1 MFHGGNKPSWGRVV
15 ALALSRAGYVRV
27 GPSLSSLTGRD
38 MSFQSAL
45 KLNDLKSG
53 RFTKAEV
60 LGVDLCFTVHDGKVL
75 CLENSCSHMGL
86 PIDRAEIEAD
96 GSFECP
102 WHGFAF
108 KLEGG
113 ICKTYPVYKIRTF
126 ETKVDGDDVLVDVA
140 DVHQDE

>member
-1 MFHGGNKPSWGRVV
+1 MTFQRAVK
-15 ALALSRAGYVRV
+15 LA
-27 GPSLSSLTGRD
+27 
-38 MSFQSAL
+38 
-45 KLNDLKSG
+45 DLKSG

-60 LGVDLCFTVHDGKVL
+60 LGVDLCFTLCDGEVI

-86 PIDRAEIEAD
+86 PIDRAEIRPD

-113 ICKTYPVYKIRTF
+113 FCKTYPVYKIATF
-126 ETKVDGDDVLVDVA
+126 ETKIDGGEVLVDVGEGVQG
-140 DVHQDE
+140 D

>member
-1 MFHGGNKPSWGRVV
+1 MLLEVEKFGSCD
-15 ALALSRAGYVRV
+15 
-27 GPSLSSLTGRD
+27 GRD
-38 MSFQSAL
+38 MSFQSAIRL
-45 KLNDLKSG
+45 AALKSG

-60 LGVDLCFTVHDGKVL
+60 SGVDLCFTIRKGTVV

-86 PIDRAEIEAD
+86 PIDRAEIESD

-126 ETKVDGDDVLVDVA
+126 ETKVEGDEVLVDVGEGSQG
-140 DVHQDE
+140 D